1 MIVDPPLDAVD
12 PVSWH
17 IGNFSHA
24 ELESDSPRSA
34 AQRRARKGS
43 RRRVGLTPSRSQAGL
58 HHSWSALIRRRSE
71 RSVVYSPAVH
81 RWSAELDQLANDV
94 FAYAKERLELD
105 PLPLDNTIELDAL
118 EAAVGQTI
126 TRDGI
131 GGTEALRVFAD
142 HLAPACITAN
152 HPRYLA
158 FIPCA
163 PTQASMLFDL
173 VVGASCMYGSTWLEA
188 AGAVF
193 AENQALRWIADL
205 AELPPGAGGVFV
217 QGGTIGNLS
226 ALATARHAVATR
238 QGRDLDDP
246 RRWAI
251 AVSPDAHSS
260 LAHAARVMDVDL
272 VVAVVD
278 EDRKLRGKD
287 VADLLDRVESEG
299 RYRVFAVAATAGT
312 TNLGVIDDLASIAEV
327 CRSREVWFH
336 VDGAYGLA
344 ALAASNARHLF
355 VGIEGA
361 DSFIVDPH
369 KWLFAPFDCAALLY
383 RQPELARAMHTQ
395 RASYLE
401 PLEEVDG
408 WNPADY
414 AIQLTRRARGLPF
427 WFSLAA
433 YGTDRYAEAIE
444 HTLATARYAA
454 RAVRARTY
462 LSLLREPELSV
473 VCFRREGWSRAD
485 YDVWSE
491 RLRNGGVAFVTPST
505 HLGETIARLA
515 VVNPLTTEEDID
527 VVLDSM
533 SSP

>member
-1 MIVDPPLDAVD
+1 M
-12 PVSWH
+12 
-17 IGNFSHA
+17 
-24 ELESDSPRSA
+24 
-34 AQRRARKGS
+34 
-43 RRRVGLTPSRSQAGL
+43 
-58 HHSWSALIRRRSE
+58 
-71 RSVVYSPAVH
+71 H
-81 RWSAELDQLANDV
+81 RWSDEVDQLANDV
-94 FAYAKERLELD
+94 FAYAKERLTLD
-105 PLPLDNTIELDAL
+105 PLPLDNTVSLSAL

-126 TRDGI
+126 TEKGI
-131 GGTEALRVFAD
+131 GGSRALQVFAD
-142 HLAPACITAN
+142 HLAPGCITAN

-163 PTQASMLFDL
+163 PTQAAMLFDL

-205 AELPPGAGGVFV
+205 AGFPKTAGGVFV

-226 ALATARHAVATR
+226 ALSTARHAMASKD
-238 QGRDLDDP
+238 RDRTDS

-260 LAHAARVMDVDL
+260 LSHAARVMDVDL
-272 VVAVVD
+272 VVANI
-278 EDRKLRGKD
+278 ENDRKLRGGD
-287 VADLLDRVESEG
+287 IADLLDRIESEG
-299 RYRVFAVAATAGT
+299 RYRVLAVAATAGT
-312 TNLGVIDDLASIAEV
+312 TNLGVIDDLGSIAEV
-327 CRSREVWFH
+327 CRSRAVWFH

-344 ALAASNARHLF
+344 ALAAPSARRLF
-355 VGIEGA
+355 EGIEQA

-395 RASYLE
+395 HASYLE
-401 PLEEVDG
+401 PLEEAGG

-433 YGTDRYAEAIE
+433 YGTDRYSQAIE
-444 HTLATARYAA
+444 RTLATVHYAS
-454 RAVRARTY
+454 RAVRERTY
-462 LSLLREPELSV
+462 LSLLREPELSI
-473 VCFRREGWSRAD
+473 VCFRREGWSCGE
-485 YDVWSE
+485 YDAWSD
-491 RLRNGGVAFVTPST
+491 RLRNDGVAFVTPST

-515 VVNPLTTEEDID
+515 IVNPLTTEEDID
-527 VVLDSM
+527 IVLDSM
-533 SSP
+533 S

>member
-1 MIVDPPLDAVD
+1 M
-12 PVSWH
+12 H
-17 IGNFSHA
+17 G
-24 ELESDSPRSA
+24 
-34 AQRRARKGS
+34 
-43 RRRVGLTPSRSQAGL
+43 
-58 HHSWSALIRRRSE
+58 WSNQ
-71 RSVVYSPAVH
+71 V
-81 RWSAELDQLANDV
+81 DQLANDV
-94 FAYAKERLELD
+94 FAFAKERLELD
-105 PLPLDNTIELDAL
+105 PLPLDNTISLSAL

-126 TRDGI
+126 TEKGI
-131 GGTEALRVFAD
+131 GGSQALQVFAD
-142 HLAPACITAN
+142 HLAPGCITAN

-163 PTQASMLFDL
+163 PTEASMLFDL

-205 AELPPGAGGVFV
+205 AGSPNTAGGVFV

-226 ALATARHAVATR
+226 ALSTARHAMASKD
-238 QGRDLDDP
+238 RDP
-246 RRWAI
+246 IASRRWAI

-272 VVAVVD
+272 VVANID
-278 EDRKLRGKD
+278 DDRKLRGRD
-287 VADLLDRVESEG
+287 ISDLLDRVDSEG
-299 RYRVFAVAATAGT
+299 RHRVFAVAATAGT
-312 TNLGVIDDLASIAEV
+312 TNIGVIDDLASIAEV
-327 CRSREVWFH
+327 CRTRGIWFH

-344 ALAASNARHLF
+344 ALAAPSARRLF
-355 VGIEGA
+355 EGVEQA

-383 RQPELARAMHTQ
+383 REPELARAMHTQ
-395 RASYLE
+395 HASYLE
-401 PLEEVDG
+401 PLEEGGG

-433 YGTDRYAEAIE
+433 YGTDRYAQAIE
-444 HTLATARYAA
+444 RTLAVAHYASQ
-454 RAVRARTY
+454 AVRERTY
-462 LSLLREPELSV
+462 LSLLREPELSI
-473 VCFRREGWSRAD
+473 VCFRREGWSRAE

-491 RLRNGGVAFVTPST
+491 RLRNDGVAFVTPST

-515 VVNPLTTEEDID
+515 IVNPLTTEEDID
-527 VVLDSM
+527 IVLDSM
-533 SSP
+533 TQL